1 MHISGLVVASYSTE
15 YSHWNALESLS
26 DWLKEFDV
34 PGICGIDTRALT
46 KHLREYGTMLGKIVM
61 HDPEETGFYDPNL
74 ENLVALVST
83 REKMIYPGGETR
95 IMVVDCGVKNNII
108 RCLLDLG
115 ATVIR
120 VPWDYDFSGDDYD
133 GLVVSNGP
141 GDPRQ

>member
-1 MHISGLVVASYSTE
+1 
-15 YSHWNALESLS
+15 
-26 DWLKEFDV
+26 
-34 PGICGIDTRALT
+34 
-46 KHLREYGTMLGKIVM
+46 MLGKIVM

-141 GDPRQ
+141 GDPRQCLSTIGHLQQAIAQSGGKTLEFRV